1 VNLPAQRRDH
11 RSSDRYQK
19 SGPHSDWLIPRAAP
33 SLTGSPGVILRRWK
47 LITRPEGRA
56 AAVETAEA
64 AGQIPADCSP
74 EVYNE
79 GFWSRVD
86 AWAGRFGLSGP
97 AAVMQA
103 SEVPGAC

>member
-1 VNLPAQRRDH
+1 
-11 RSSDRYQK
+11 
-19 SGPHSDWLIPRAAP
+19 
-33 SLTGSPGVILRRWK
+33 VILRRWK

-97 AAVMQA
+97 GYAVVAA
-103 SEVPGAC
+103 GALGGDGDEPA